1 MKDSNAC
8 VTQWYLALQFFW
20 VWVGHRPKKEREKVD
35 FFSRTDEEIWLLGEC
50 TNWSTHGREVCEAAY
65 SPFSSQPGGHK
76 QNRRCANKETPCSVL
91 VTSSSGRSS
100 WIGERTRG
108 ADQPVR
114 GGDLPA
120 VEVYPAQ
127 AQETLSGL

>member
-50 TNWSTHGREVCEAAY
+50 TNWSLTVGRYVKQRTPLLAVSLEAT
-65 SPFSSQPGGHK
+65 
-76 QNRRCANKETPCSVL
+76 NRTDGVQIR
-91 VTSSSGRSS
+91 R
-100 WIGERTRG
+100 
-108 ADQPVR
+108 
-114 GGDLPA
+114 LPA
-120 VEVYPAQ
+120 
-127 AQETLSGL
+127 LC